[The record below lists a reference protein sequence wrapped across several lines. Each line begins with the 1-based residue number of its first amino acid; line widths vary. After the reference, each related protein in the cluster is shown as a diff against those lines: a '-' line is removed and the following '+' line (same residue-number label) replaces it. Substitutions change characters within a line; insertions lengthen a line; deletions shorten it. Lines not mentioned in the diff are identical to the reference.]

1 MKKLSNQTA
10 PALLPE
16 QELPADA
23 VISLPRRIDAG
34 GENRLRW
41 WRTMPPGM
49 FTSDDRQALQDILS
63 ATAIIGEREWKYAR
77 RGCAASAFGI
87 ALPMI
92 PIVRS
97 GPIVDLAMS
106 AVLLCALN
114 GNGAAAGVMV
124 HALRSL
130 AGGRELAAEWREA
143 ELPQIGRLGC

>member
-1 MKKLSNQTA
+1 MKKLSN
-10 PALLPE
+10 PASSAILP
-16 QELPADA
+16 QRDLRADD
-23 VISLPRRIDAG
+23 VISAPQRTAADG
-34 GENRLRW
+34 GHRLRW

-49 FTSDDRQALQDILS
+49 FRSDDRQALQDILS
-63 ATAIIGEREWKYAR
+63 GTAIIGERDWKYAR
-77 RGCAASAFGI
+77 RGCAASAFRI

-97 GPIVDLAMS
+97 GPVVDLAMS

-114 GNGAAAGVMV
+114 GNGAASGVMV

-143 ELPQIGRLGC
+143 ELPQVGRLGC

>member
-92 PIVRS
+92 PIVRPS
-97 GPIVDLAMS
+97 TS
-106 AVLLCALN
+106 SC
-114 GNGAAAGVMV
+114 
-124 HALRSL
+124 
-130 AGGRELAAEWREA
+130 GGRRQTAGSR
-143 ELPQIGRLGC
+143 PTSPLGTPSPRRTGKLKR